1 MASRW
6 LFFVFLW
13 FEPQPSRPG
22 TRWPETQIPHSDR
35 PDQSSETK
43 SILNPFL
50 ANFDWKILKKI
61 FSYVFDWQSLVKES
75 IFTCLAY
82 CRVGQVTILPFLK
95 IIHFL
100 VYWMVTLVSWPTR
113 VQLISYCVLIGPF
126 VYKKWRNFRVG
137 KIFTQPI
144 VKLMKVW
151 NRRKHFFLVH
161 SSMWTIH
168 I

>member
-61 FSYVFDWQSLVKES
+61 FLCFWLTVSGERKYIYMSRLLSSRAGDNF
-75 IFTCLAY
+75 A
-82 CRVGQVTILPFLK
+82 LPK
-95 IIHFL
+95 NQKNFL
-100 VYWMVTLVSWPTR
+100 VYWMVTLVSGPTR

>member
-1 MASRW
+1 MI
-6 LFFVFLW
+6 VFCFSVIWAATIQTRDQMTRNTNPTLRQARPVIW
-13 FEPQPSRPG
+13 NKKYFEPISCKL
-22 TRWPETQIPHSDR
+22 WLENIK
-35 PDQSSETK
+35 E
-43 SILNPFL
+43 NFL
-50 ANFDWKILKKI
+50 MFLIDSLWWKKVL
-61 FSYVFDWQSLVKES
+61 
-75 IFTCLAY
+75 FTCLAY

-100 VYWMVTLVSWPTR
+100 VYWMVTLVSGPTR
-113 VQLISYCVLIGPF
+113 VQHISYCVLIGPF